1 MSNPPPKKKYKS
13 KKKIYTHVVATST
26 VKWKRPKD
34 GQMMI
39 GYARVSMSDQNNQ
52 RQLDELIRFGVAP
65 EDIFQDKASGKTAD
79 RPAWKAC
86 FRDLQ
91 KGDWLIIWSLDRLG
105 RKLSDLIEIE
115 QALYDKGVK
124 LKVISQP
131 IDTSYS
137 GGRMLFHII
146 GSLAQWERENN
157 WERTQHGLNQAKAR
171 GKVGGQA
178 SPYSDELIRDA
189 LKQAGGSVRAAAKI
203 AKCKPITIKRRME
216 MWAKGKKLTHPI
228 RKKK

>member
-1 MSNPPPKKKYKS
+1 MKKRKYKKKAYKHE
-13 KKKIYTHVVATST
+13 IPTST
-26 VKWKRPKD
+26 VRWKKPKD

-52 RQLDELIRFGVAP
+52 RQIDELVRFGVAP
-65 EDIFQDKASGKTAD
+65 EDIFQDKASGKTVD
-79 RPAWKAC
+79 RPAWQAC

-91 KGDWLIIWSLDRLG
+91 KGDWLIIYSLDRLG
-105 RKLSDLIEIE
+105 RKLSDLISIE

-124 LKVISQP
+124 LKVVSQP

-157 WERTQHGLNQAKAR
+157 WERTQHGIDQAKER
-171 GKVGGQA
+171 GIIGGQP
-178 SPYSDELIRDA
+178 SKYSDEKIKDA
-189 LKQAGGSVRAAAKI
+189 LKQSGSSVRGAAKI
-203 AKCKPITIKRRME
+203 VKCRPITIQRRID
-216 MWAKGKKLTHPI
+216 MWAKGKKLQLPV
-228 RKKK
+228 KGK

>member
-1 MSNPPPKKKYKS
+1 MSKTPPKKRGP
-13 KKKIYTHVVATST
+13 KKKSYIHTVPKSV

-52 RQLDELIRFGVAP
+52 RQIDELIRFGVAP
-65 EDIFQDKASGKTAD
+65 EDIFQDKASGKTVD
-79 RPAWKAC
+79 RPAWQAC

-91 KGDWLIIWSLDRLG
+91 KGDFLVIYSLDRLG

-131 IDTSYS
+131 IDTSHP

-157 WERTQHGLNQAKAR
+157 WERTMHGLSAAAQR
-171 GKVGGQA
+171 GKKGGQA
-178 SPYSDELIRDA
+178 SEYSDEEIKAA
-189 LKQAGGSVRAAAKI
+189 LKQSGGSERGAAKI
-203 AKCKPITIKRRME
+203 VGCKPITIRRRKE
-216 MWAKGKKLTHPI
+216 MWARGEKLTHPV
-228 RKKK
+228 KK